1 LPRPTTRLA
10 AAAWLFPLFALS
22 LPVLSQDN
30 EFLPEVD
37 AYYKVHHNLR
47 LWFQAK
53 ETVEAGNPQTA
64 EIGPSLDFYLKPL
77 RLLSTITSEQ
87 NDDSKSRL
95 AVFTIGYRYL
105 PYPDSPPTNRLEPVL
120 TLNSPLRNV
129 KALLSDRNRFDLD
142 WQNGVFT
149 WRYRNRIQLQRTWS
163 VHSYHL
169 SPYAMAEFYYES
181 QYSKW
186 ADTALYAGCD
196 FPIGKHFG
204 LSPYYEHQ
212 NQTGKSP
219 NQQYNQLGLV
229 LNIFYAH
236 R

>member
-1 LPRPTTRLA
+1 VSALA
-10 AAAWLFPLFALS
+10 QS
-22 LPVLSQDN
+22 DQ
-30 EFLPEVD
+30 FLPEVD
-37 AYYKVHHNLR
+37 AYYRFHDNLR

-64 EIGPSLDFYLKPL
+64 EFGPSLDFYVRPIDK
-77 RLLSTITSEQ
+77 LLDITSYL
-87 NDDSKSRL
+87 NDESKSHP

-120 TLNSPLRNV
+120 TLNAPV
-129 KALLSDRNRFDLD
+129 HPIKLLISDRNRFDLD
-142 WQNGVFT
+142 WQGGGFN
-149 WRYRNRIQLQRTWS
+149 WRYRNRLQLQRTWAI
-163 VHSYHL
+163 HSYHF
-169 SPYAMAEFYYES
+169 SPYASAEFYYES

-196 FPIGKHFG
+196 FPLGKHFT

-219 NQQYNQLGLV
+219 NQQLNQLGLI
-229 LNIFYAH
+229 LNIFYA
-236 R
+236 RK